1 MFLPHGKAETGD
13 VRVRTH
19 DLEMQVCFQVVWAD
33 WSSPH
38 AAWVWR
44 LWIQD
49 LDSRQGVLNLLSSS
63 TPLKWL
69 VYGFFAVCL
78 VGLYVC
84 GRGVVTVFVH
94 APEGQLQ
101 VLFLRYYTPCL
112 SRGQASRW
120 SGTYQFDYVDWPT
133 NSKEPASHFM
143 ESMPLRVAIFHG
155 FWESSC
161 LSNNL
166 LDEPCPQA
174 CFGFSIMFPPPR
186 FQRPTDSLRC
196 FVTWEEGEAA
206 DPFLYLGYG
215 KQWYQPSSHAI
226 LTNPATAKVRG
237 HCRVG
242 YLC

>member
-1 MFLPHGKAETGD
+1 MYVCMYLTTGIHYLHFSNIYIYYVIDNLVQQITLPSTVNTFKMIKTKIYSGTMFLPHGKAETGD

-84 GRGVVTVFVH
+84 GVGGVSYCICACTRRTV
-94 APEGQLQ
+94 AGIISP
-101 VLFLRYYTPCL
+101 VLYTLLIPRPGL
-112 SRGQASRW
+112 SLARDLPVW
-120 SGTYQFDYVDWPT
+120 LCW
-133 NSKEPASHFM
+133 
-143 ESMPLRVAIFHG
+143 
-155 FWESSC
+155 
-161 LSNNL
+161 
-166 LDEPCPQA
+166 
-174 CFGFSIMFPPPR
+174 
-186 FQRPTDSLRC
+186 
-196 FVTWEEGEAA
+196 
-206 DPFLYLGYG
+206 
-215 KQWYQPSSHAI
+215 
-226 LTNPATAKVRG
+226 LTNKLQGACLPLYGEYAIA
-237 HCRVG
+237 CG
-242 YLC
+242 YFSWLLGILLLI